1 MTPTGPTKAI
11 TPRRPVAHT
20 GPRSAATRDLAAPAT
35 RPGSAGA
42 VCGGL
47 SPDLQSPARPP
58 LPAATRLFG
67 GAAVRPA
74 PAPSAPPRAA
84 PGSGNPGPAL
94 RQGAP
99 WPPPASAQA
108 RVRRPDALSRAARA
122 LQPVRCRSPDAGS
135 DRRMAGAGAL
145 SLCPGSRRE
154 RHSRGLSGC
163 ARALL
168 GQPWQPAYG
177 RSGAPAS

>member
-1 MTPTGPTKAI
+1 MAPPMTPTGPTKAI

-47 SPDLQSPARPP
+47 SPDLR
-58 LPAATRLFG
+58 TRLAPLSLPPHVSLVVPQRDPPRCRLRRLEPRPDPG
-67 GAAVRPA
+67 IRARRCGRERHGRHRPA
-74 PAPSAPPRAA
+74 HRPCAAAGCTEPR
-84 PGSGNPGPAL
+84 GPCA
-94 RQGAP
+94 
-99 WPPPASAQA
+99 
-108 RVRRPDALSRAARA
+108 AARA
-122 LQPVRCRSPDAGS
+122 ACAAARLMLA
-135 DRRMAGAGAL
+135 RM
-145 SLCPGSRRE
+145 GSRRE
-154 RHSRGLSGC
+154 RHRRGLSGC